1 MKSKNDFDAFIR
13 GRMQDVGAEGQ
24 PKGWDLLADRLSE
37 EEGGTAAADEKLMEA
52 VVFEKMSEMEAP
64 FQPAHWNKLETR
76 LNEEYRF
83 VNKIIRYKSLELSIF
98 LLLIALFLNY
108 YPENTTNLK
117 DKKVPL
123 GTPAIASDIEIKE
136 TTTSISN
143 TTEQNIATSESSKR
157 ASKTE
162 GIQSGD
168 STLDNIVVKASTDP
182 IASAPTTVPVETKA
196 IVQSSN
202 EHLASAPQETEIVG
216 DEETFTQQPTTLL
229 SALQKPALLQQKL
242 NAVLPDHQS
251 ALDKSSIISNP
262 ISEVN
267 LAEKSTGLDLGL
279 LASLSPV
286 PGLMIAP
293 SKDDLGI
300 IAEITPSPTE
310 RFVRFGVQGSSDY
323 NRIIT
328 PPTIIDGERHEW
340 DRYALGYSGGI
351 TFSWGNK
358 KWEMESGLIYSAK
371 RYLPL
376 PLSEIAYSVTN
387 GLTGEKLKSFEYDMI
402 SIPLNFRHHFIPNG
416 KWRFYYTAGV
426 SLHTVMQ
433 ADYFFTAPPRPQPVG
448 PPSNFGPP
456 IPPNNNNTKAGV
468 AESAFTKGLLQGGAF
483 EQNSFFTANLG
494 IGLERYIS
502 HRTSLFAQPQYQ
514 HTVLYLV
521 ENGGVGPLQDKINTM
536 RLIFGMRV
544 KL

>member
-1 MKSKNDFDAFIR
+1 MKSKHDFDEFIR
-13 GRMQDVGAEGQ
+13 GRMHDVEAEGQ
-24 PKGWDLLADRLSE
+24 PNGWDLLADRLSK

-52 VVFEKMSEMEAP
+52 VVFEKMSQMEAP
-64 FQPAHWNKLETR
+64 FEPAHWNKLETR

-83 VNKIIRYKSLELSIF
+83 VNKIIRYKSLELSLF
-98 LLLIALFLNY
+98 LLLIALFVNY
-108 YPENTTNLK
+108 YPENTNLN

-143 TTEQNIATSESSKR
+143 TTGQDIATSESSKR

-162 GIQSGD
+162 GNQAGD
-168 STLDNIVVKASTDP
+168 TPTVKPAADIAAANTAGADEPAPKASINEPSATE
-182 IASAPTTVPVETKA
+182 ASIPSA
-196 IVQSSN
+196 SN
-202 EHLASAPQETEIVG
+202 ESVTEI
-216 DEETFTQQPTTLL
+216 DEQVHNTFSLL
-229 SALQKPALLQQKL
+229 AALQKPSLLRQEL
-242 NAVLPDHQS
+242 EVVLPENRS
-251 ALDKSSIISNP
+251 PLDPASIIYSP
-262 ISEVN
+262 ISKVD
-267 LAEKSTGLDLGL
+267 LKKDKVGLDLGL
-279 LASLSPV
+279 WAALTPV
-286 PGLMIAP
+286 PGLAIAP
-293 SKDDLGI
+293 YSDDLKA
-300 IAEITPSPTE
+300 IAEITPSPRE
-310 RFVRFGVQGSSDY
+310 RFIRFGVQGSSDY

-328 PPTIIDGERHEW
+328 PPTYIDGQKHAL

-371 RYLPL
+371 KYLPL
-376 PLSEIAYSVTN
+376 DLSEIDYSLTE
-387 GLTGEKLKSFEYDMI
+387 GLSGERLKSFEYDMI

-426 SLHTVMQ
+426 SMHTVMQ
-433 ADYFFTAPPRPQPVG
+433 ADYFFTSPTRPQPVG
-448 PPSNFGPP
+448 PPNNFGAP

-468 AESAFTKGLLQGGAF
+468 EKSAFTKGLLQGGAF
-483 EQNSFFTANLG
+483 EQNTFFTANLG

-514 HTVLYLV
+514 HTVLYLI
-521 ENGGVGPLQDKINTM
+521 EDGGVGPFQDKINTM

>member
-1 MKSKNDFDAFIR
+1 MKSKNDFDEFIH
-13 GRMQDVGAEGQ
+13 GRMHDMEAEGQ
-24 PKGWDLLADRLSE
+24 PQGWDLLADRLLE
-37 EEGGTAAADEKLMEA
+37 EDGGTAAADEKLMEA
-52 VVFEKMSEMEAP
+52 VVFEKMSQMEAP

-108 YPENTTNLK
+108 YPDNATN
-117 DKKVPL
+117 KKAPL
-123 GTPAIASDIEIKE
+123 GTPAIASDIETKE
-136 TTTSISN
+136 TTTSISTPTGN
-143 TTEQNIATSESSKR
+143 DVATSESSKR

-162 GIQSGD
+162 GKQAGEESVTKALQSSVEPLYD
-168 STLDNIVVKASTDP
+168 AATE
-182 IASAPTTVPVETKA
+182 SAPGVPSSHAIHQPPTSIVGETAPRQLRLLDALQTPSLLARELSA
-196 IVQSSN
+196 ILPGHQSQ
-202 EHLASAPQETEIVG
+202 LSAP
-216 DEETFTQQPTTLL
+216 
-229 SALQKPALLQQKL
+229 SHL
-242 NAVLPDHQS
+242 NS
-251 ALDKSSIISNP
+251 P
-262 ISEVN
+262 ISQID
-267 LAEKSTGLDLGL
+267 LTGKSTGLDLAL
-279 LASLSPV
+279 VASLTPI
-286 PGLMIAP
+286 PGLTITPIAQET
-293 SKDDLGI
+293 GI
-300 IAEITPSPTE
+300 IAEIKPSPKE
-310 RFVRFGVQGSSDY
+310 SFIRFGVQGSSDF

-328 PPTIIDGERHEW
+328 PPTYIDGKKHAL

-358 KWEMESGLIYSAK
+358 KLEMESGLIYSAIQ
-371 RYLPL
+371 YLPL
-376 PLSEIAYSVTN
+376 PVSEIDYSLTK
-387 GLTGEKLKSFEYDMI
+387 GLSGEELKSFEFDVV
-402 SIPLNFRHHFIPNG
+402 SIPLNVRHHFIPNG
-416 KWRFYYTAGV
+416 KWRFYYTAGI

-433 ADYFFTAPPRPQPVG
+433 AEYFFTSPTRPLPTG
-448 PPSNFGPP
+448 PPSSFGPP

-468 AESAFTKGLLQGGAF
+468 EKSAFIKGLLQGGSF

-521 ENGGVGPLQDKINTM
+521 PDGGVGPFQDKINTM

>member
-1 MKSKNDFDAFIR
+1 MKSKHDFDEFVR
-13 GRMQDVGAEGQ
+13 GRMQDVEAEGQ
-24 PKGWDLLADRLSE
+24 PLGWDLLADRLSK

-52 VVFEKMSEMEAP
+52 VVFEKMSQMEAP
-64 FQPAHWNKLETR
+64 FEPAHWNKLETR

-83 VNKIIRYKSLELSIF
+83 VNKIIRYKSLELSLF
-98 LLLIALFLNY
+98 LLLIALFVNY
-108 YPENTTNLK
+108 YPQNTNLK

-143 TTEQNIATSESSKR
+143 STGQDIATSESSKR

-162 GIQSGD
+162 GLQSGD
-168 STLDNIVVKASTDP
+168 TPTVNIADHTSAKQSNGGQVAPHDIAAAKPIAAASTSTVNE
-182 IASAPTTVPVETKA
+182 AAPELDQPNTNTF
-196 IVQSSN
+196 SL
-202 EHLASAPQETEIVG
+202 LAS
-216 DEETFTQQPTTLL
+216 
-229 SALQKPALLQQKL
+229 LQKPSLLTQELNALLPQ
-242 NAVLPDHQS
+242 HQS
-251 ALDKSSIISNP
+251 PLRQSSMIQQP
-262 ISEVN
+262 ISEVK
-267 LAEKSTGLDLGL
+267 LEEDKAGLDLNL
-279 LASLSPV
+279 WAALTPV
-286 PGLMIAP
+286 PGLAIAP
-293 SKDDLGI
+293 YTDDLNA
-300 IAEITPSPTE
+300 IAEITPSPRE
-310 RFVRFGVQGSSDY
+310 RFVRFGVQGSSDF
-323 NRIIT
+323 NRVIT
-328 PPTIIDGERHEW
+328 PPTFVNGKRHEL

-358 KWEMESGLIYSAK
+358 KWEMESGLIYFSK
-371 RYLPL
+371 KYLPL
-376 PLSEIAYSVTN
+376 PLSEIDYSLTN
-387 GLTGEKLKSFEYDMI
+387 GISGEELKSFEYDMV

-426 SLHTVMQ
+426 SMHTVMQ
-433 ADYFFTAPPRPQPVG
+433 ADYFVKSPTRPQPVG
-448 PPSNFGPP
+448 PPSNFGAP

-468 AESAFTKGLLQGGAF
+468 EKSAFTKGLLQGGGF
-483 EQNSFFTANLG
+483 EQNTFFTANLG

-521 ENGGVGPLQDKINTM
+521 DNGGVGPFQDKINTM

>member
-1 MKSKNDFDAFIR
+1 MKSKHDFDEFIR
-13 GRMQDVGAEGQ
+13 GRMRDVEAEGQ
-24 PKGWDLLADRLSE
+24 HKGWDLLADRLSKE
-37 EEGGTAAADEKLMEA
+37 EEGTAAADEKLMEA
-52 VVFEKMSEMEAP
+52 VVFEKMSQMEAP
-64 FQPAHWNKLETR
+64 FEPAHWNKLETR

-83 VNKIIRYKSLELSIF
+83 VNKIIRYKSLELSLF
-98 LLLIALFLNY
+98 LLLVALFVNY
-108 YPENTTNLK
+108 YPENTNLN

-143 TTEQNIATSESSKR
+143 TTGKDIATSESSKR

-162 GIQSGD
+162 GIQAGD
-168 STLDNIVVKASTDP
+168 IPTASSAAGVAAAKTDGTAHQPKESTYVPLAAEASTP
-182 IASAPTTVPVETKA
+182 A
-196 IVQSSN
+196 SSN
-202 EHLASAPQETEIVG
+202 PSVAEIDEQVPSTFSLLAALKKPS
-216 DEETFTQQPTTLL
+216 LL
-229 SALQKPALLQQKL
+229 RRELEV
-242 NAVLPDHQS
+242 VLPENRS
-251 ALDKSSIISNP
+251 PLNPAVIINSP
-262 ISEVN
+262 ISKVD
-267 LAEKSTGLDLGL
+267 LKQDKAGLDLDL
-279 LASLSPV
+279 WAALTPV
-286 PGLMIAP
+286 PGLAIMP
-293 SKDDLGI
+293 YSDDFAA
-300 IAEITPSPTE
+300 IAEITPSPRE
-310 RFVRFGVQGSSDY
+310 RFIRFGVQGSSDY

-328 PPTIIDGERHEW
+328 PPTYIDGQKHAL

-371 RYLPL
+371 KYLPL
-376 PLSEIAYSVTN
+376 DLSEIDYSLTE
-387 GLTGEKLKSFEYDMI
+387 GLSGERLKSFEYDMI

-426 SLHTVMQ
+426 SMHTVMQ
-433 ADYFFTAPPRPQPVG
+433 ADYFFTSPKRPQPVG
-448 PPSNFGPP
+448 PPNNFGPP

-468 AESAFTKGLLQGGAF
+468 EKSAFTKGLLQGGAF
-483 EQNSFFTANLG
+483 EQNTFFTANLG

-521 ENGGVGPLQDKINTM
+521 EDGGVGPFQDKINTM

>member
-1 MKSKNDFDAFIR
+1 MKSKHDFDEFIR
-13 GRMQDVGAEGQ
+13 GRIQEVEAEGQ
-24 PKGWDLLADRLSE
+24 PQGWDLLADRLSK

-52 VVFEKMSEMEAP
+52 VVFEKMSQMEAP
-64 FQPAHWNKLETR
+64 FEPAHWNKLETR

-83 VNKIIRYKSLELSIF
+83 VNKIIRYKSLELSLF
-98 LLLIALFLNY
+98 LLLIALFVNY
-108 YPENTTNLK
+108 YPENSSLK
-117 DKKVPL
+117 NKKVPL

-143 TTEQNIATSESSKR
+143 STGQDIATSESSKR

-162 GIQSGD
+162 GKQAGD
-168 STLDNIVVKASTDP
+168 LPTVNIADHTIDDRPTKGQAAPTESTHATP
-182 IASAPTTVPVETKA
+182 IASAQLMP
-196 IVQSSN
+196 
-202 EHLASAPQETEIVG
+202 SAKGEVVADRDQPEQQ
-216 DEETFTQQPTTLL
+216 TFSLL
-229 SALQKPALLQQKL
+229 SALQQPSLLRQEL
-242 NAVLPDHQS
+242 DAMLPENQS
-251 ALDKSSIISNP
+251 PVGAHSIIRSP
-262 ISEVN
+262 ISKIDLSEDK
-267 LAEKSTGLDLGL
+267 AGLDLNL
-279 LASLSPV
+279 WAALAPV
-286 PGLMIAP
+286 PGLVISP
-293 SKDDLGI
+293 YTDDLEA
-300 IAEITPSPTE
+300 IAEITPGPRE

-323 NRIIT
+323 NRVIT
-328 PPTIIDGERHEW
+328 PPVFINGKRHEL

-358 KWEMESGLIYSAK
+358 KWEMESGLIYSSK
-371 RYLPL
+371 KYLPL
-376 PLSEIAYSVTN
+376 PLLEIDYSLTN
-387 GLTGEKLKSFEYDMI
+387 GISGEQLKSFEYDMV

-426 SLHTVMQ
+426 SMHTIMQ
-433 ADYFFTAPPRPQPVG
+433 ADYFVKSPTRPQPVG
-448 PPSNFGPP
+448 PPSNFGAP

-468 AESAFTKGLLQGGAF
+468 EKSAFTKGLLQGGAF
-483 EQNSFFTANLG
+483 EQNTFFTANLG

-521 ENGGVGPLQDKINTM
+521 DNGGVGPFQDKINTM

>member
-1 MKSKNDFDAFIR
+1 MKSKHDFDEFIR
-13 GRMQDVGAEGQ
+13 GRMQNVEAEGQ
-24 PKGWDLLADRLSE
+24 PEGWDLLADRLSKE
-37 EEGGTAAADEKLMEA
+37 EEGTAAADEKLMEA
-52 VVFEKMSEMEAP
+52 VVFEKMSQMEAP
-64 FQPAHWNKLETR
+64 FEPAHWNKLETR

-83 VNKIIRYKSLELSIF
+83 VNKIIRYKSLELSLF
-98 LLLIALFLNY
+98 LLLIALFVNY
-108 YPENTTNLK
+108 YPENTSLK

-143 TTEQNIATSESSKR
+143 STGQDIATSESSKR

-162 GIQSGD
+162 GIQAGD
-168 STLDNIVVKASTDP
+168 LPTVNIAESNSAKRPTKGQIAPKARAATMP
-182 IASAPTTVPVETKA
+182 IAAGGSPPSARKEAMTDV
-196 IVQSSN
+196 VQPEQN
-202 EHLASAPQETEIVG
+202 
-216 DEETFTQQPTTLL
+216 TFSLL
-229 SALQKPALLQQKL
+229 SSLQKPSLLAQELNALL
-242 NAVLPDHQS
+242 PEHQS
-251 ALDKSSIISNP
+251 PLHPSSISNSP
-262 ISEVN
+262 ISKAN
-267 LAEKSTGLDLGL
+267 LSDDKAGLDLNL
-279 LASLSPV
+279 WAALTPV
-286 PGLMIAP
+286 PGLMISP
-293 SKDDLGI
+293 YTEDLEA
-300 IAEITPSPTE
+300 IAEVTPSPRE

-323 NRIIT
+323 NRVIT
-328 PPTIIDGERHEW
+328 PPTFIDGKRHEL

-371 RYLPL
+371 KYLPL
-376 PLSEIAYSVTN
+376 PLSEIDYSLSN
-387 GLTGEKLKSFEYDMI
+387 GISGEELKSFEYDMV

-416 KWRFYYTAGV
+416 KWRFYYTVGV
-426 SLHTVMQ
+426 SMHTVMQ
-433 ADYFFTAPPRPQPVG
+433 ADYFLKSPTRPQPVG
-448 PPSNFGPP
+448 PPSNFAAP

-468 AESAFTKGLLQGGAF
+468 EKSAFTKGLLQGGAF
-483 EQNSFFTANLG
+483 EQNTFFTANLG

-521 ENGGVGPLQDKINTM
+521 DNGGVGPFQDKINTM

>member
-1 MKSKNDFDAFIR
+1 MKSKHDFDEFIR
-13 GRMQDVGAEGQ
+13 GRMQDVEAEGQ
-24 PKGWDLLADRLSE
+24 PKGWDLLADRLSK

-52 VVFEKMSEMEAP
+52 VVFEKMSQMEAP
-64 FQPAHWNKLETR
+64 FEPAHWNKLETR

-83 VNKIIRYKSLELSIF
+83 VNKIIRYKSLELSLF
-98 LLLIALFLNY
+98 LLLIALFVNY
-108 YPENTTNLK
+108 YPENTNLN

-143 TTEQNIATSESSKR
+143 STEQDIATSESSKR

-162 GIQSGD
+162 GNQAGD
-168 STLDNIVVKASTDP
+168 IPTLSPAADMAAVNATSAERAPKEPTNALVAAEASIP
-182 IASAPTTVPVETKA
+182 SV
-196 IVQSSN
+196 SN
-202 EHLASAPQETEIVG
+202 ESVADNNEQSVPSTFSLLA
-216 DEETFTQQPTTLL
+216 
-229 SALQKPALLQQKL
+229 ALQKPSLLRQEL
-242 NAVLPDHQS
+242 EVVLPENRS
-251 ALDKSSIISNP
+251 PLDPSSIIYSP
-262 ISEVN
+262 ISQVD
-267 LAEKSTGLDLGL
+267 LKKDKAGLDLGL
-279 LASLSPV
+279 WAALTPV
-286 PGLMIAP
+286 PGLAIAP
-293 SKDDLGI
+293 YADDLEA
-300 IAEITPSPTE
+300 IAEITPSPRE
-310 RFVRFGVQGSSDY
+310 RFIRFGVQGSSDY

-328 PPTIIDGERHEW
+328 PPTYIEGEKHAL

-371 RYLPL
+371 KYLPL
-376 PLSEIAYSVTN
+376 DLSEIDYSLTE
-387 GLTGEKLKSFEYDMI
+387 GLSGERLKSFEYDMI

-426 SLHTVMQ
+426 SMHTVMQ
-433 ADYFFTAPPRPQPVG
+433 ADYFFTSPTRPQPVG
-448 PPSNFGPP
+448 PPNNFGAP

-468 AESAFTKGLLQGGAF
+468 EKSAFTKGLLQGGAF
-483 EQNSFFTANLG
+483 EQNTFFTANLG
-494 IGLERYIS
+494 VGLERYIS

-521 ENGGVGPLQDKINTM
+521 EDGGVGPFQDKINTM

>member
-1 MKSKNDFDAFIR
+1 MKSKNDFDEFIR
-13 GRMQDVGAEGQ
+13 GRMHDVGTEGQ

-64 FQPAHWNKLETR
+64 FQPAHWNKLESR

-108 YPENTTNLK
+108 YPENNTNLK

-162 GIQSGD
+162 GLQSGD
-168 STLDNIVVKASTDP
+168 TPTDNIAVKSSVDRISP
-182 IASAPTTVPVETKA
+182 VPVAPTKVEAIAQATDEQQTDSSQEIETATK
-196 IVQSSN
+196 
-202 EHLASAPQETEIVG
+202 EEI
-216 DEETFTQQPTTLL
+216 FTQQATSLL
-229 SALQKPALLQQKL
+229 SALQKPSLLQQEL
-242 NAVLPDHQS
+242 NAVLPDHKS
-251 ALDKSSIISNP
+251 ALDKSSIISSP

-267 LAEKSTGLDLGL
+267 LAEKVTGLDLGL
-279 LASLSPV
+279 LASLTPV

-293 SKDDLGI
+293 SNDDLGV

-310 RFVRFGVQGSSDY
+310 RFIRFGVQGSSDY

-328 PPTIIDGERHEW
+328 PPTIIDGEQHEW

-433 ADYFFTAPPRPQPVG
+433 ADYFFTAPARPQPTG
-448 PPSNFGPP
+448 PPTNFGPP

-521 ENGGVGPLQDKINTM
+521 ENGGIGPLQDKINTM